1 MQDTAQQTPAVDPMA
16 TATTTPAPVVN
27 DVTTAVPSMP
37 ADIAQQTVVTETPT
51 VTAPATVTE
60 TPVQEVVG
68 PAPVEV
74 PAEVKVDLPEV
85 PAPATPVATETPV
98 TPTV

>member
-1 MQDTAQQTPAVDPMA
+1 MQDSTQQTPAVDPMA

-27 DVTTAVPSMP
+27 DVTTQVSSTP
-37 ADIAQQTVVTETPT
+37 ADMAQQTVVTETST
-51 VTAPATVTE
+51 ATVTE
-60 TPVQEVVG
+60 TPAQPAVG

-74 PAEVKVDLPEV
+74 PAEVKVELPEV